1 MTPPTHDSRPP
12 YRQAADAIREEIR
25 AGKLKPGQQLPSH
38 RELQERF
45 GVASMTAR
53 SALRVLRDE
62 GLIYTVQGRGSYVA
76 DLVTTAHD
84 GRVALVEAK
93 DRAQRARAPEDEE
106 GAAPDDTSAAHS
118 LTETLLA
125 VRDQLRQ
132 LNAEVQTLKQEVAE
146 LKAQQSPGRARP

>member
-76 DLVTTAHD
+76 DA
-84 GRVALVEAK
+84 VALHDERLTRPEAK
-93 DRAQRARAPEDEE
+93 TFQLRDEAPESGE
-106 GAAPDDTSAAHS
+106 GAAPDDAETANS

-125 VRDQLRQ
+125 VRDQLRE

-146 LKAQQSPGRARP
+146 LKAQQGPRRARP